1 MKPVIALV
9 GRPNVG
15 KSTLFNYL
23 TKSNNALVA
32 NQPGLTRDR
41 IYGLTKRFDN
51 RYIVIDTG
59 GIAPPDDDSQDQ
71 DKMNHLISNQAWHA
85 IEEADLVC
93 FLVDGR
99 DGLVPQDQEVFKN
112 LRTTNKKVY
121 VLVNK
126 ADSGV
131 ANMLSSDFYALGA
144 ENVYETSARSGK
156 GVRALFEK
164 VAEEFPYV
172 EEEPKDVSKYEQEVD
187 GSTDVIKVALVGRPN
202 VGKSTLANALI
213 GEERFVTSDIPG
225 TTRDSISANIEKFGT
240 RFELID
246 TAGVR
251 RRSKVS
257 DMVEKFSVVK
267 TIQAI
272 EDAHVVILM
281 LDGTKEFAVQDAHL
295 AGMVLESGRA
305 VVVAINKTDISS
317 LDDRKQIKKGFDLK
331 LRFLEFAEKQ
341 FISAKNKEGITKLM
355 RAAEKAYKSANIN
368 VNTSDLNRLLEN
380 ALESFQPPLVRG
392 RRIKLK
398 YAAQV
403 SSCPPTF
410 AIHGNQIERIP
421 ATYKRYLENYFRKSL
436 KLVGTPI
443 LLLFKQPDNPYA
455 GKRNKLTPRQEHS
468 RKRMM
473 KKVKKRK

>member
-32 NQPGLTRDR
+32 DQPGLTRDR
-41 IYGLTKRFDN
+41 IYGITHRFDD

-59 GIAPPDDDSQDQ
+59 GIAPPDDSKDQ
-71 DKMNHLISNQAWHA
+71 QAINHAISSQAWLA

-93 FLVDGR
+93 FLVDGKE
-99 DGLVPQDQEVFKN
+99 GLVPQDQEVYSK
-112 LRTTNKKVY
+112 LRIANKKTL

-126 ADSGV
+126 ADAG
-131 ANMLSSDFYALGA
+131 AHHMLSSDFYTLGA
-144 ENVYETSARSGK
+144 KCVYEISAKSGK
-156 GVRALFEK
+156 GIRDLFDELNSQYPAVQEDK
-164 VAEEFPYV
+164 Q
-172 EEEPKDVSKYEQEVD
+172 YEQQSD
-187 GSTDVIKVALVGRPN
+187 AIKVALVGRPN

-213 GEERFVTSDIPG
+213 GEERFVTSNIPG

-240 RFELID
+240 EFELID

-251 RRSKVS
+251 RRSKVNN
-257 DMVEKFSVVK
+257 MVEKFSVVK
-267 TIQAI
+267 TLQAI

-281 LDGTKEFAVQDAHL
+281 LDGTQEFADQDARL
-295 AGMVLESGRA
+295 AGMVLHSGRP

-317 LDDRKQIKKGFDLK
+317 SEDRKEIQKGFDLK
-331 LRFLEFAEKQ
+331 LRFMEYAERL
-341 FISAKNKEGITKLM
+341 FISAKNKEGVTKLL
-355 RAAEKAYKSANIN
+355 RAAVRAYKSSNIE
-368 VNTSDLNRLLEN
+368 VDTSDINRMLEH
-380 ALESFQPPLVRG
+380 ALESFQPPLIRG

-403 SSCPPTF
+403 GTNPPTI
-410 AIHGNQIERIP
+410 AIHGNQIGRIP
-421 ATYKRYLENYFRKSL
+421 GSYKRYLENYFRKSL

-443 LLLFKQPDNPYA
+443 LLVFKQPDNPYA
-455 GKRNKLTPRQEHS
+455 GKRNKLTPRQQHS

-473 KKVKKRK
+473 KKVKKR

>member
-32 NQPGLTRDR
+32 DQPGLTRDR
-41 IYGLTKRFDN
+41 IYGVTHRFDD

-59 GIAPPDDDSQDQ
+59 GIAPPDDSKDQ
-71 DKMNHLISNQAWHA
+71 NKMNHAISQQAWLA

-93 FLVDGR
+93 FLVDGTE
-99 DGLVPQDQEVFKN
+99 GLVPQDQEVFSK
-112 LRTTNKKVY
+112 LRISNKKTI

-126 ADSGV
+126 ADAGV
-131 ANMLSSDFYALGA
+131 DNILSSDFYALGA
-144 ENVYETSARSGK
+144 EYIYEISAKSGK
-156 GVRALFEK
+156 GIRKLFEK
-164 VAEEFPYV
+164 L
-172 EEEPKDVSKYEQEVD
+172 YEQYPVKNDDDKE
-187 GSTDVIKVALVGRPN
+187 GQQCNVIKVALVGRPN

-213 GEERFVTSDIPG
+213 GEERFVTSNIPG
-225 TTRDSISANIEKFGT
+225 TTRDSISVRIEKFGT
-240 RFELID
+240 EFELID

-257 DMVEKFSVVK
+257 DMIEKFSVVK
-267 TIQAI
+267 TLQSI

-281 LDGTKEFAVQDAHL
+281 LDGTREFSEQDARL
-295 AGMVLESGRA
+295 AGLVLQSGRA

-317 LDDRKQIKKGFDLK
+317 HEDKKEIQKGFDLK
-331 LRFLEFAEKQ
+331 LRFLEYAEKH
-341 FISAKNKEGITKLM
+341 FISAKNKDGVTKLL
-355 RAAEKAYKSANIN
+355 RAVVRAYKSSNIE
-368 VNTSDLNRLLEN
+368 VSTSEINRLLEN
-380 ALESFQPPLVRG
+380 ALESFQPPLIRG

-403 SSCPPTF
+403 DTNPPTI
-410 AIHGNQIERIP
+410 AIHGNQIGRIP
-421 ATYKRYLENYFRKSL
+421 GSYKRYLENYYRKAL

-443 LLLFKQPDNPYA
+443 LLVFKQPDNPYA
-455 GKRNKLTPRQEHS
+455 GRRNKLTSRQERT
-468 RKRMM
+468 RKRKIMN
-473 KKVKKRK
+473 VKRR

>member
-32 NQPGLTRDR
+32 DQPGLTRDR
-41 IYGLTKRFDN
+41 IYGITQRFEN

-59 GIAPPDDDSQDQ
+59 GIAPPDDSKDQ
-71 DKMNHLISNQAWHA
+71 DKMNLAISNQAWAA

-93 FLVDGR
+93 FMVDGTE
-99 DGLVPQDQEVFKN
+99 GLVPQDEEVFAK
-112 LRTTNKKVY
+112 LRSTNKKTI

-126 ADSGV
+126 ADASEQ
-131 ANMLSSDFYALGA
+131 NMLSSEFYSLGA
-144 ENVYETSARSGK
+144 EQVYEISAKSGK
-156 GVRALFEK
+156 GVRSLFEK
-164 VAEEFPYV
+164 LDEQVPQAEEI
-172 EEEPKDVSKYEQEVD
+172 
-187 GSTDVIKVALVGRPN
+187 TDESNDDKAIKVALVGRPN

-213 GEERFVTSDIPG
+213 GEERFVTSNVPG
-225 TTRDSISANIEKFGT
+225 TTRDSISERVEKFGT
-240 RFELID
+240 EFELID

-251 RRSKVS
+251 RRSKVQ
-257 DMVEKFSVVK
+257 DIVEKFSVVK

-272 EDAHVVILM
+272 EDAHVVILI
-281 LDGTKEFAVQDAHL
+281 LDGTQEFAEQDARL

-305 VVVAINKTDISS
+305 VVIAINKIDISS
-317 LDDRKQIKKGFDLK
+317 NENRKEIQKGFDLK
-331 LRFLEFAEKQ
+331 LRFLEYAERL
-341 FISAKNKEGITKLM
+341 FISAKNKERVTKLL
-355 RAAEKAYKSANIN
+355 RAAVRAYKSSN
-368 VNTSDLNRLLEN
+368 VKIGTAELNRMLED

-403 SSCPPTF
+403 GINPPTI
-410 AIHGNQIERIP
+410 AIYGNQIGRIP
-421 ATYKRYLENYFRKSL
+421 GSYKRYLENYFRKAL

-443 LLLFKQPDNPYA
+443 LLVFKQPDNPYA
-455 GKRNKLTPRQEHS
+455 GKRNKLTPRQERS
-468 RKRMM
+468 
-473 KKVKKRK
+473 KKRITKKR

>member
-59 GIAPPDDDSQDQ
+59 GIAPPDESQDQ

-99 DGLVPQDQEVFKN
+99 DGLVPQDQEVFKK
-112 LRTTNKKVY
+112 LRSTNKKIF

-131 ANMLSSDFYALGA
+131 DNMLSSDFYSLGA
-144 ENVYETSARSGK
+144 EHVYETSARSGK

-164 VAEEFPYV
+164 VEEEFPYV
-172 EEEPKDVSKYEQEVD
+172 EEVITEEGPS
-187 GSTDVIKVALVGRPN
+187 DVIKVALVGRPN

-240 RFELID
+240 NFELID

-272 EDAHVVILM
+272 ESAHVVILM

-295 AGMVLESGRA
+295 AGMILESGRA
-305 VVVAINKTDISS
+305 VVVAVNKTDISS
-317 LDDRKQIKKGFDLK
+317 LDDRKEMKKGFDLK
-331 LRFLEFAEKQ
+331 LRFLEFAERQ
-341 FISAKNKEGITKLM
+341 FISAKHKEGITKLM

-368 VNTSDLNRLLEN
+368 VSTSDLNRMLEN

-398 YAAQV
+398 YVAQV

-443 LLLFKQPDNPYA
+443 QLLFKQPDNPYA
-455 GKRNKLTPRQEHS
+455 GKHNKLTPRQEHS

>member
-272 EDAHVVILM
+272 EDAHVVL
-281 LDGTKEFAVQDAHL
+281 
-295 AGMVLESGRA
+295 
-305 VVVAINKTDISS
+305 S
-317 LDDRKQIKKGFDLK
+317 L
-331 LRFLEFAEKQ
+331 
-341 FISAKNKEGITKLM
+341 
-355 RAAEKAYKSANIN
+355 
-368 VNTSDLNRLLEN
+368 
-380 ALESFQPPLVRG
+380 
-392 RRIKLK
+392 
-398 YAAQV
+398 
-403 SSCPPTF
+403 
-410 AIHGNQIERIP
+410 IHI
-421 ATYKRYLENYFRKSL
+421 
-436 KLVGTPI
+436 
-443 LLLFKQPDNPYA
+443 
-455 GKRNKLTPRQEHS
+455 
-468 RKRMM
+468 
-473 KKVKKRK
+473 

>member
-1 MKPVIALV
+1 MKPIIALV

-23 TKSNNALVA
+23 TKSNDALVA
-32 NQPGLTRDR
+32 DMPGLTRDR
-41 IYGLTKRFDN
+41 IYGVSRRFGN

-59 GIAPPDDDSQDQ
+59 GIAAQDDLPGQ
-71 DKMNHLISNQAWHA
+71 DKMNHAISAQAWHA

-93 FLVDGR
+93 FLVDGKE
-99 DGLVPQDQEVFKN
+99 GLVSQDQEVFKK
-112 LRTTNKKVY
+112 LRVSNKKAF

-126 ADSGV
+126 ADSAT
-131 ANMLSSDFYALGA
+131 ANMLASDFYSLGA
-144 ENVYETSARSGK
+144 EHVYEISAKSGK
-156 GVRALFEK
+156 GVRNLFAK
-164 VAEEFPYV
+164 LDDQFPV
-172 EEEPKDVSKYEQEVD
+172 FEEEIEQD
-187 GSTDVIKVALVGRPN
+187 APSDVIKVALVGRPN

-225 TTRDSISANIEKFGT
+225 TTRDSISAKIEKFGT
-240 RFELID
+240 KFELID
-246 TAGVR
+246 TAGIR
-251 RRSKVS
+251 RRSKVN

-281 LDGTKEFAVQDAHL
+281 LDGTQEFADQDARL

-305 VVVAINKTDISS
+305 VVIAINKIDISS
-317 LDDRKQIKKGFDLK
+317 NEDRKEIQKGFDLK
-331 LRFLEFAEKQ
+331 LRFLEFAEKI
-341 FISAKNKEGITKLM
+341 FISAKRKEGITKLM
-355 RAAEKAYKSANIN
+355 HAAARAYKSANVNVGTADIN
-368 VNTSDLNRLLEN
+368 RILES

-410 AIHGNQIERIP
+410 AIHGNQINRIP

-443 LLLFKQPDNPYA
+443 QLLFKQPDNPYA
-455 GKRNKLTPRQEHS
+455 GRRNKLTPRQQHS
-468 RKRMM
+468 RKRLM
-473 KKVKKRK
+473 KKVKRK

>member
-32 NQPGLTRDR
+32 DQPGLTRDR

-51 RYIVIDTG
+51 RYIVVDTG
-59 GIAPPDDDSQDQ
+59 GIAPPDDSQDQ
-71 DKMNHLISNQAWHA
+71 DNMNHAISTQAWHA

-93 FLVDGR
+93 FIVDGA
-99 DGLVPQDQEVFKN
+99 DGLVPQDQEVFKK
-112 LRTTNKKVY
+112 LRSTNKKVF

-131 ANMLSSDFYALGA
+131 ANMLSSDFYSLGA
-144 ENVYETSARSGK
+144 EHVYETSARSGK
-156 GVRALFEK
+156 GVRALFVK
-164 VAEEFPYV
+164 IEEQFPHI
-172 EEEPKDVSKYEQEVD
+172 EEELKVGQEEE
-187 GSTDVIKVALVGRPN
+187 GSSDVIKVALVGRPN

-240 RFELID
+240 KFELID
-246 TAGVR
+246 TAGIR

-295 AGMVLESGRA
+295 AGMVIESGRA

-317 LDDRKQIKKGFDLK
+317 LEDRKEMQKGFDLK
-331 LRFLEFAEKQ
+331 LRFLEFAERQ

-355 RAAEKAYKSANIN
+355 RTAERAYNSANVN
-368 VNTSDLNRLLEN
+368 VNTSDLNRILET

-443 LLLFKQPDNPYA
+443 QLLFKQPDNPYA

>member
-32 NQPGLTRDR
+32 DQPGLTRDR
-41 IYGLTKRFDN
+41 IYGLSKRFDN

-59 GIAPPDDDSQDQ
+59 GIAPPDESQEQ
-71 DKMNHLISNQAWHA
+71 DNMNHAISAQAWHA

-99 DGLVPQDQEVFKN
+99 EGLVLQDQEVFKK
-112 LRTTNKKVY
+112 LRSTNKKVF

-131 ANMLSSDFYALGA
+131 ENMLSSDFYSLGA
-144 ENVYETSARSGK
+144 EHVYETSARSGK
-156 GVRALFEK
+156 GVRALFVNIDEQ
-164 VAEEFPYV
+164 FPHI
-172 EEEPKDVSKYEQEVD
+172 EEEPEED
-187 GSTDVIKVALVGRPN
+187 GPSDVIKVALVGRPN

-240 RFELID
+240 NFELID

-281 LDGTKEFAVQDAHL
+281 LDGTK
-295 AGMVLESGRA
+295 
-305 VVVAINKTDISS
+305 
-317 LDDRKQIKKGFDLK
+317 
-331 LRFLEFAEKQ
+331 
-341 FISAKNKEGITKLM
+341 
-355 RAAEKAYKSANIN
+355 
-368 VNTSDLNRLLEN
+368 
-380 ALESFQPPLVRG
+380 
-392 RRIKLK
+392 
-398 YAAQV
+398 
-403 SSCPPTF
+403 
-410 AIHGNQIERIP
+410 
-421 ATYKRYLENYFRKSL
+421 
-436 KLVGTPI
+436 
-443 LLLFKQPDNPYA
+443 
-455 GKRNKLTPRQEHS
+455 
-468 RKRMM
+468 
-473 KKVKKRK
+473 

>member
-32 NQPGLTRDR
+32 DQPGLTRDR
-41 IYGLTKRFDN
+41 IYGLSKRFDN

-59 GIAPPDDDSQDQ
+59 GIAPPDESQEQ
-71 DKMNHLISNQAWHA
+71 DNMNHAISAQAWHA

-99 DGLVPQDQEVFKN
+99 EGLVLQDQEVFKK
-112 LRTTNKKVY
+112 LRSTNKKVF

-131 ANMLSSDFYALGA
+131 ENMLSSDFYSLGA
-144 ENVYETSARSGK
+144 EHVYETSARSGK
-156 GVRALFEK
+156 GVRALFVNIDEQ
-164 VAEEFPYV
+164 FPHI
-172 EEEPKDVSKYEQEVD
+172 EEEPEED
-187 GSTDVIKVALVGRPN
+187 GPSDVIKVALVGRPN

-240 RFELID
+240 NFELID

-295 AGMVLESGRA
+295 AGMVLQSGRA
-305 VVVAINKTDISS
+305 VVVAVNKTDISS
-317 LDDRKQIKKGFDLK
+317 LEDRKEMQKGFDLK
-331 LRFLEFAEKQ
+331 LRFLEFAERQ
-341 FISAKNKEGITKLM
+341 FISAKHKEGITKLM
-355 RAAEKAYKSANIN
+355 RGAARAYKSANIN
-368 VNTSDLNRLLEN
+368 VSTSDLNRMLEG

-443 LLLFKQPDNPYA
+443 QLLFKQPDNPYA
-455 GKRNKLTPRQEHS
+455 GKHNKLTPRQEHS

-473 KKVKKRK
+473 KKIKKR

>member
-23 TKSNNALVA
+23 TKSNRALVA
-32 NQPGLTRDR
+32 DQPGLTRDR
-41 IYGLTKRFDN
+41 IYGITRRFDD

-59 GIAPPDDDSQDQ
+59 GIAPPDDSKDQ
-71 DKMNHLISNQAWHA
+71 DRMNLAISNQAWMA
-85 IEEADLVC
+85 IEEADFVC
-93 FLVDGR
+93 FLVDGTE
-99 DGLVPQDQEVFKN
+99 GLVPQDEEVFSK
-112 LRTTNKKVY
+112 LRSANKKTV

-126 ADSGV
+126 ADAG
-131 ANMLSSDFYALGA
+131 AHNMLSSDFYSLGA
-144 ENVYETSARSGK
+144 EQVYEISAKSGK
-156 GVRALFEK
+156 GVRDVFSKLDEQIPPIEE
-164 VAEEFPYV
+164 VAEE
-172 EEEPKDVSKYEQEVD
+172 EGEAK
-187 GSTDVIKVALVGRPN
+187 VIKVALVGRPN

-213 GEERFVTSDIPG
+213 GEERFVTSNIPG
-225 TTRDSISANIEKFGT
+225 TTRDSISVRIEKFGT
-240 RFELID
+240 QFELID

-251 RRSKVS
+251 RRSKVQ

-281 LDGTKEFAVQDAHL
+281 LDGTQEFAEQDARL

-317 LDDRKQIKKGFDLK
+317 NEDRKEIQKGFDLK
-331 LRFLEFAEKQ
+331 LRFLEYAEKL
-341 FISAKNKEGITKLM
+341 FISAKNKEGVTKLL
-355 RAAEKAYKSANIN
+355 RAAVRAYKSANIE
-368 VNTSDLNRLLEN
+368 VSTAEINRILEN

-403 SSCPPTF
+403 GTNPPTI
-410 AIHGNQIERIP
+410 AIHGNQIGRIP
-421 ATYKRYLENYFRKSL
+421 GSYKRYLENYFRKTL

-443 LLLFKQPDNPYA
+443 LLVFKQPDNPYA
-455 GKRNKLTPRQEHS
+455 GKRNKLTPRQERS
-468 RKRMM
+468 RKRML
-473 KKVKKRK
+473 KKVKRN

>member
-23 TKSNNALVA
+23 TKTNNALVA
-32 NQPGLTRDR
+32 DRPGLTRDR
-41 IYGLTKRFDN
+41 IYGLSKRFEN

-59 GIAPPDDDSQDQ
+59 GIAPPDDSQDQ
-71 DKMNHLISNQAWHA
+71 DKMNQLISVQAWHA

-93 FLVDGR
+93 FLVDGG
-99 DGLVPQDQEVFKN
+99 DGLVPQDEEVFKK
-112 LRTTNKKVY
+112 LRKSNKKVFI
-121 VLVNK
+121 LVNK

-131 ANMLSSDFYALGA
+131 ANMLSSDFYSLGA
-144 ENVYETSARSGK
+144 EHVYETSARSGK

-164 VAEEFPYV
+164 IDALFPNSDEEQDEEMAENRPA
-172 EEEPKDVSKYEQEVD
+172 
-187 GSTDVIKVALVGRPN
+187 DVIKVALVGRPN

-225 TTRDSISANIEKFGT
+225 TTRDSVSANIEKFGT
-240 RFELID
+240 KFELID

-317 LDDRKQIKKGFDLK
+317 LEDRKEIKKGFDLK

-341 FISAKNKEGITKLM
+341 FISAKHKEGITKLM
-355 RAAEKAYKSANIN
+355 RAAAHAYKSANVN
-368 VNTSDLNRLLEN
+368 VNTSDLNRMLET

-421 ATYKRYLENYFRKSL
+421 ASYKRYLENYFRKTL

-443 LLLFKQPDNPYA
+443 QLLFKQPDNPYA
-455 GKRNKLTPRQEHS
+455 GRRNKLTPRQEQS
-468 RKRMM
+468 RKRLLR
-473 KKVKKRK
+473 KVKKRN

>member
-23 TKSNNALVA
+23 TKTNNALVA

-41 IYGLTKRFDN
+41 IYGLNKRFDN

-59 GIAPPDDDSQDQ
+59 GIAPPDDSEDQ
-71 DKMNHLISNQAWHA
+71 DKMNHAISNQAWLA

-93 FLVDGR
+93 FLVDGTE
-99 DGLVPQDQEVFKN
+99 GLVPQDREVFSK
-112 LRTTNKKVY
+112 LRIANKKTV

-126 ADSGV
+126 ADAGAHNLLSGE
-131 ANMLSSDFYALGA
+131 FYELGA
-144 ENVYETSARSGK
+144 EQIFEISAKSGK
-156 GVRALFEK
+156 GVRALFADLDK
-164 VAEEFPYV
+164 EFTATQ
-172 EEEPKDVSKYEQEVD
+172 EPETDNQQSKA
-187 GSTDVIKVALVGRPN
+187 IKVALVGRPN

-213 GEERFVTSDIPG
+213 GEERFVTSNIPG

-240 RFELID
+240 EFELID
-246 TAGVR
+246 TAGIR

-257 DMVEKFSVVK
+257 DVVEKFSVVK

-281 LDGTKEFAVQDAHL
+281 LDGTQEFAEQDARL
-295 AGMVLESGRA
+295 AGMVLQSGRA
-305 VVVAINKTDISS
+305 VVVAINKIDISS
-317 LDDRKQIKKGFDLK
+317 NEDLKEIRKGFDLK
-331 LRFLEFAEKQ
+331 LRFLEYAEKLY
-341 FISAKNKEGITKLM
+341 ISAVNKEGVTKLL
-355 RAAEKAYKSANIN
+355 RAAVRAYKASNIE
-368 VNTSDLNRLLEN
+368 VSTAELNRLLEN

-403 SSCPPTF
+403 GSNPPTL
-410 AIHGNQIERIP
+410 AIHGNQIGRIP
-421 ATYKRYLENYFRKSL
+421 GSYKRYLENYFRKAL

-443 LLLFKQPDNPYA
+443 LLVFKQPDNPYA
-455 GKRNKLTPRQEHS
+455 GRRNKLTPRQERS
-468 RKRMM
+468 
-473 KKVKKRK
+473 KKRKMKHIKRR